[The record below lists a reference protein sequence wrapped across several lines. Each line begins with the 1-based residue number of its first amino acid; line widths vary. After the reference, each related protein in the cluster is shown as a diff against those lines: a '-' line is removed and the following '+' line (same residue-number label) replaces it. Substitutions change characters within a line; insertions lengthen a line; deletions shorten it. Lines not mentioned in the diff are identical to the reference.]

1 MSVGRAIVLHMGL
14 DERVATLEREV
25 TAVRTGDIP
34 TLEKKYRDVLTE
46 TRGWGG
52 IAVDAKNTVS
62 NASELL
68 NRIYDEVRESRQWR
82 QTTDA
87 RLDAMDKRFD
97 KIDARLNKMDA
108 RFDKMDARFDKM
120 DARMDRMDARLDKMD
135 GRLDKMDGRLDKMD
149 GRLDGIDGTLAEHG
163 KLLLQILAKLP

>member
-68 NRIYDEVRESRQWR
+68 DRIYDEVRESRQWR
-82 QTTDA
+82 QTTDG
-87 RLDAMDKRFD
+87 RL
-97 KIDARLNKMDA
+97 
-108 RFDKMDARFDKM
+108 DKMDARIDKM
-120 DARMDRMDARLDKMD
+120 DARIDKID
-135 GRLDKMDGRLDKMD
+135 GRLDKMDKRI
-149 GRLDGIDGTLAEHG
+149 DGIDGTLAEHG
-163 KLLLQILAKLP
+163 KLLLQILAKLS